1 MQASAFIATSLDGF
15 IARPDN
21 SIDWLED
28 ASSDA
33 TEDYG
38 YEAFVHSVGCVVMG
52 RKTFERILTFPE
64 WPYQHQRAIVMSST
78 LESLPKSL
86 GEQVQLYN
94 GNVTD
99 LMQLLDAEGETHLYI
114 DGSRVIQ
121 AFIAARLLTDLTITT
136 IPLLIGE
143 GISLFGGP
151 LPKDTRLTHIA
162 TKAYQNGFVQSQYIF
177 T

>member
-15 IARPDN
+15 IARPN
-21 SIDWLED
+21 NAIDWLED

-38 YEAFVHSVGCVVMG
+38 YEQFIASVGCVVMG

-64 WPYQHQRAIVMSST
+64 WPYQHQRAIVMSSS
-78 LESLPKSL
+78 LKSLPTSL
-86 GEQVQLYN
+86 GEQVQLFN
-94 GNVTD
+94 GDVTE
-99 LMQLLDAEGETHLYI
+99 LIQLLDAEGETHLYV

-121 AFIAARLLTDLTITT
+121 AFIAAKLLTDLTITT

-143 GISLFGGP
+143 GIHLFGGP
-151 LPKDTRLTHIA
+151 LAKDVRLTHIG